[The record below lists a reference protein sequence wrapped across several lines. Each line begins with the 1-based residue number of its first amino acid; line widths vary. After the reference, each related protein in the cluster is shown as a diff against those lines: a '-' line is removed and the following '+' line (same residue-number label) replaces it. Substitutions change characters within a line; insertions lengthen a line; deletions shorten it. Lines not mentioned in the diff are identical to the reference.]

1 MSFPPSSSRPPG
13 PFLPVAGRSDSTS
26 LDFERK
32 YLPVGRVALPSDP
45 TSSGFFDVAGR
56 FADLARSLS
65 SALFAPAPR
74 VPRRLP
80 GEREETCEAACEA
93 ATGDHTE
100 VRILIDH
107 ANKETPVT
115 VAGMQELAAV
125 GFDSMQACSTQVS
138 AVRLNPSSPAL
149 RTLDHH
155 ILPELAD
162 IVWTYVG
169 RNEILAML
177 REAPDDV
184 LQQFSKK
191 GIEQSP
197 DFYSADVSGEAAPVD
212 DKHVNN
218 AWTAVRHALRD
229 TSLEAQ
235 VRTDRQWSPV
245 AAERHRL
252 DGDITIINGQLDRL
266 FRKWPLRTSAV
277 VSYCADV
284 ISYLGDLASGK
295 MNRDLGVLSGLIG
308 TFSAALPG
316 LALLEQRHNDPRR
329 PQTAQSQS
337 RFAGM
342 NLALRIAAAVIP
354 LATYERS
361 ADSGGSDSPATWWNV
376 LALVAA
382 TADLVIYQRR
392 LHAMREL
399 DRAQTA
405 RRQLDASHPR
415 PLMASEEIDVTVRG
429 TRSGNLP
436 RANWRS
442 TSSILPRHLLVRRRW
457 QTLL

>member
-1 MSFPPSSSRPPG
+1 M
-13 PFLPVAGRSDSTS
+13 
-26 LDFERK
+26 
-32 YLPVGRVALPSDP
+32 
-45 TSSGFFDVAGR
+45 
-56 FADLARSLS
+56 
-65 SALFAPAPR
+65 
-74 VPRRLP
+74 
-80 GEREETCEAACEA
+80 ACEA
-93 ATGDHTE
+93 ATGDHAE

-107 ANKETPVT
+107 ENKETPAT
-115 VAGMQELAAV
+115 DAGKQELAPV
-125 GFDSMQACSTQVS
+125 GFDSMRACSTQVS
-138 AVRLNPSSPAL
+138 AVRLNAASPAL

-197 DFYSADVSGEAAPVD
+197 DFYSADASGGVGPVD
-212 DKHVNN
+212 DTHVNN
-218 AWTAVRHALRD
+218 AWTAVRHALRN

-245 AAERHRL
+245 ATERNRL
-252 DGDITIINGQLDRL
+252 DGDITTINGQLDRL
-266 FRKWPLRTSAV
+266 LRTWPLRTSAV

-295 MNRDLGVLSGLIG
+295 MNRDLAVLSGLIG

-316 LALLEQRHNDPRR
+316 LAILEERHNDLRR

-354 LATYERS
+354 LATYER
-361 ADSGGSDSPATWWNV
+361 ATDSGGSDSPATWWNA

-399 DRAQTA
+399 EGAQTA
-405 RRQLDASHPR
+405 RRQLDASHPP
-415 PLMASEEIDVTVRG
+415 PLMASEEIDGARYEVRQSS
-429 TRSGNLP
+429 SGQLEVDVVDLAP
-436 RANWRS
+436 APPGAPPVADPAVVAHPIEAQRWDGC
-442 TSSILPRHLLVRRRW
+442 TIL
-457 QTLL
+457 